1 MKRTLNFYFPC
12 VEDGG
17 LEKNFFSLINSLAEK
32 NYQINFFTYNADFK
46 SKKLNNKFFL
56 HKKINIIYSNFIP
69 GLKKRFLKY
78 IFCSFQL
85 FLFSLKNHAVIVSFQ
100 GNILPIIVAKI
111 TKKKIVIRCN
121 TAPSKYINN
130 SFKKSFFKYFYS
142 LSDLILVTSKDFKAE
157 MKKYFNLKSYVH
169 RQTLDIK
176 KIEKQSKTKL
186 QFNFFKK
193 FKGLKIINVGRLT
206 YQKDQMTLI
215 KAFQNLIKFR
225 DSRLLLIGN
234 GKDEIK
240 LKNFIKKNNIQKHI
254 RFIPYTTN
262 PFNYI
267 MMSDVKVLSS
277 RFEGNPNI
285 LLEVACLK
293 KLIISTNCKVGPKEI
308 LQSGKGGLLFT
319 VGDSNQLLNLLKK
332 LNIDSKENKKRI
344 NTCFNFVAN
353 NYQKD
358 ISMSFLKLIK
368 DIK

>member
-1 MKRTLNFYFPC
+1 MKKTLNFYFPC
-12 VEDGG
+12 IEDGG
-17 LEKNFFSLINSLAEK
+17 LEKNVFALVNSLAEK
-32 NYQINFFTYNADFK
+32 NYRINFFTYIDNTK
-46 SKKLNNKFFL
+46 NKKLRNKFIFN
-56 HKKINIIYSNFIP
+56 KKINVVTSNFLP
-69 GLKKRFLKY
+69 GVKTRYLKY
-78 IFCSFQL
+78 FFCFLQL
-85 FLFSLKNHAVIVSFQ
+85 FFSCLKNKGIIISFQ
-100 GNILPIIVAKI
+100 GNILPIIIAKI
-111 TKKKIVIRCN
+111 TGKKIIIRCN

-157 MKKYFNLKSYVH
+157 IKKYFNLKSYVH

-308 LQSGKGGLLFT
+308 LQSGKGGLLFK
-319 VGDSNQLLNLLKK
+319 VGNSNQLLNLLKK
-332 LNIDSKENKKRI
+332 LNIHSKKNKKRI
-344 NTCFNFVAN
+344 NTCFNFVIN